1 MAFKVDSGQYT
12 RYFAR
17 EFTAQ
22 QASTGPAP
30 AGLVLA
36 EGLDGALV
44 LQAVELLVST
54 QFGSASMLHR
64 KLRIGFALTE
74 KLLDFLHQL
83 DIVGPSDGS
92 KARKMRVSAD
102 DQEAVMMKLAVAVEG
117 PVCQQEHLW
126 GQPGQQPGALDGL
139 TGGRTEGR
147 TGQAACVGL
156 TQHGQP

>member
-12 RYFAR
+12 RHLAR

-30 AGLVLA
+30 AGA
-36 EGLDGALV
+36 AREGLDGALV

-74 KLLDFLHQL
+74 KLLDFLHQP

-117 PVCQQEHLW
+117 LVCQQEHLW

-147 TGQAACVGL
+147 TEQAACVGL

>member
-1 MAFKVDSGQYT
+1 MALWSSRPLNCSCPPGSG
-12 RYFAR
+12 RR
-17 EFTAQ
+17 RCSTA
-22 QASTGPAP
+22 
-30 AGLVLA
+30 
-36 EGLDGALV
+36 
-44 LQAVELLVST
+44 
-54 QFGSASMLHR
+54 

-147 TGQAACVGL
+147 TEQAACVGL

>member
-1 MAFKVDSGQYT
+1 M
-12 RYFAR
+12 
-17 EFTAQ
+17 
-22 QASTGPAP
+22 
-30 AGLVLA
+30 
-36 EGLDGALV
+36 
-44 LQAVELLVST
+44 ST

>member
-12 RYFAR
+12 RYLAR

-22 QASTGPAP
+22 QASTGP
-30 AGLVLA
+30 A

-83 DIVGPSDGS
+83 DIVGRSDGS
-92 KARKMRVSAD
+92 KARETKKR
-102 DQEAVMMKLAVAVEG
+102 
-117 PVCQQEHLW
+117 
-126 GQPGQQPGALDGL
+126 
-139 TGGRTEGR
+139 
-147 TGQAACVGL
+147 
-156 TQHGQP
+156 